1 MISIGS
7 LEKSVRVLA
16 RKLEKNGHHV
26 NVKIFRSGGDIHCAL
41 SSRTSRVDL
50 QVDHR
55 RIRFH
60 ANGYGSLTE
69 DRGEIGGFGVT
80 WGQMKKEAL
89 KRLQLAPL

>member
-7 LEKSVRVLA
+7 LEKSVTTLA
-16 RKLEKNGHHV
+16 KKLEKNGLQV
-26 NVKIFRSGGDIHCAL
+26 EVKTFRSGNDIHCAL

-50 QVDHR
+50 KVGNR

-69 DRGEIGGFGVT
+69 DRGELGGISAT
-80 WGQMKKEAL
+80 WGEMKKEAL
-89 KRLQLAPL
+89 KRLNIEL

>member
-7 LEKSVRVLA
+7 LEKSVTVLA
-16 RKLEKNGHHV
+16 KKLEKNGHQV
-26 NVKIFRSGGDIHCAL
+26 EVKTFRSGGDIHCAL

-50 QVDHR
+50 QVDQR

-69 DRGEIGGFGVT
+69 DRGEIGGFSAT
-80 WGQMKKEAL
+80 WGEMKTEAL
-89 KRLQLAPL
+89 KRLDIEL